1 MVQWLK
7 KKKGFDAEEK
17 KVKVSDG
24 WIDQTKKGNGKYT
37 NTVNKKFIF
46 LNQLFTDILP
56 VSAWVC
62 NHFMLA
68 CCFNISTMEFCPD
81 KRTPLCLILEGFE

>member
-24 WIDQTKKGNGKYT
+24 WIDKTKKGNGKYT
-37 NTVNKKFIF
+37 
-46 LNQLFTDILP
+46 IL
-56 VSAWVC
+56 
-62 NHFMLA
+62 
-68 CCFNISTMEFCPD
+68 
-81 KRTPLCLILEGFE
+81 